1 MRSVG
6 FPLGHA
12 LPALTWPCP
21 RSLLLFVDE
30 ADAFLRTQIDQETYQ
45 KIMGHEAGRAH
56 PYVAARIVMDNEQ
69 WEKYLWISHHGSLA
83 GCSLPH

>member
-1 MRSVG
+1 MSMIDISPCDGIPRTDG
-6 FPLGHA
+6 LLGPF
-12 LPALTWPCP
+12 LQ
-21 RSLLLFVDE
+21 E

-83 GCSLPH
+83 SYG